1 MPSAAKRT
9 TYADSGVDID
19 KKDAFT
25 ESLGAVLRR
34 THTPRVID
42 NPGGFAGLFRLD
54 FNQKLFKRNYKDPV
68 LVACADGVG
77 TKIKLAAELGVYDT
91 VGIDL
96 VAMNVN
102 DLIVQGAE
110 PLFFLDYIAVPEV
123 KTEMLHALVRGVA
136 EGCQRA
142 GCALL
147 GGETANMPDLY
158 AKGDFDLAGF
168 AVGVVELKRAQKPGR
183 VRAGDVILGLASDGI
198 HSNGYSL
205 VRRIVKDARLE
216 LGKVYPELNS
226 AAPAKKKGS
235 KAQASKRPAK
245 SVAAAREAG
254 GEEAQRTLGQV
265 LLTPTRIYA
274 EPIVR
279 LQRQYAVKN
288 VITGMAHITGSGIE
302 GNLCRALP
310 PTLDARV
317 DPESWDVPPVF
328 RFLQAKGNVPEA
340 EMWRVFNMGLGYCV
354 IVKPAF
360 AEAVMQKLAKMG
372 EKVWVVGEVVKGKG
386 VVRMG

>member
-1 MPSAAKRT
+1 MSKVTKRT

-19 KKDAFT
+19 QKDAFT

-77 TKIKLAAELGVYDT
+77 TKIKLAAELGIYDT

-123 KTEMLHALVRGVA
+123 KPEMLHALVRGIA

-168 AVGVVELKRAQKPGR
+168 AVGVVELGRAQKPAR
-183 VRAGDVILGLASDGI
+183 VRAGDIVLGLASDGI

-205 VRRIVKDARLE
+205 VRKIVKDAGLE
-216 LGKVYPELNS
+216 LGRVYPELNG
-226 AAPAKKKGS
+226 AP
-235 KAQASKRPAK
+235 ASKRVNRAKPARRTAK
-245 SVAAAREAG
+245 NSPLAPAPASNAEPA
-254 GEEAQRTLGQV
+254 RTLGEV

-274 EPIVR
+274 DPIVR

-310 PTLDARV
+310 PTLDAV
-317 DPESWDVPPVF
+317 LDTSAWDVPAVF
-328 RFLQAKGNVPEA
+328 RFLQAKGNVPEE

-360 AEAVMQKLAKMG
+360 ADAVAEKLTKMG
-372 EKVWVVGEVVKGKG
+372 ETVRVVGTIEKGKG
-386 VVRMG
+386 VVRLG